1 MNWWVG
7 LFLNFKFSGLSC
19 WACLSNAGSF
29 FASSVEVLHGSESEA
44 GEWPSKWT
52 FGSKPP
58 AGGPYQP
65 FRCQDTINQQSDNI
79 SCTISDLGAR
89 VGSKWEPASV
99 TSSHFLSHERC
110 PALQTIVGTEA
121 LLVSAWR
128 SLESLD
134 KTKIQVGLVS
144 FP

>member
-1 MNWWVG
+1 MDQKVKRVNDHLNELLAQNRQQVAHTN
-7 LFLNFKFSGLSC
+7 LLYVRIRSTSNQMIFLAQFQI
-19 WACLSNAGSF
+19 W
-29 FASSVEVLHGSESEA
+29 
-44 GEWPSKWT
+44 
-52 FGSKPP
+52 
-58 AGGPYQP
+58 
-65 FRCQDTINQQSDNI
+65 
-79 SCTISDLGAR
+79 GAR

-99 TSSHFLSHERC
+99 TFSHFLSHERC

>member
-1 MNWWVG
+1 MDQKVKRGNDHLPALLVDPAVYPA
-7 LFLNFKFSGLSC
+7 L
-19 WACLSNAGSF
+19 
-29 FASSVEVLHGSESEA
+29 
-44 GEWPSKWT
+44 PST
-52 FGSKPP
+52 
-58 AGGPYQP
+58 
-65 FRCQDTINQQSDNI
+65 DNI